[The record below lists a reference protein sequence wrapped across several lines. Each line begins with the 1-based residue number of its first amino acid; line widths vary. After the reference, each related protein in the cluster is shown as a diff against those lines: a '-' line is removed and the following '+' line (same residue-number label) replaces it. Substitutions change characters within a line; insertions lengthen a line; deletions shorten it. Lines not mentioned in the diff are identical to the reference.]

1 MAAPMRM
8 LSRVFLHQNPRFP
21 PFSAVSSQ
29 LDRAVQHF
37 HGSGVCR
44 IPRKGGR
51 TRDSIENDGN
61 VMGNFEGEGG
71 NQEYD
76 FYSDGRVHFPYEEKV
91 EPYRG
96 RRQNRFNS
104 QVDIRP
110 SSDDTL
116 SHPIDSDLQ
125 TFAKPKNTRQRKPR
139 FETLDEHERRGH
151 QTEVTADDVKISYDE
166 PREKWWKHR
175 EFEKVRPGEDE
186 GLGFESRIEQLAR
199 EQKELR
205 REQKELQRSQKNRE
219 EKPETAKD
227 MVMRLREEQW
237 AEEIATGRGLKD
249 IQELDL
255 SHEKF
260 LYRWKHQVPDLTR
273 VSPQKLAGILKKTIL
288 YDEGDIVAIEKPYG
302 VPVHG
307 GPGMGVSI
315 ADALPILQGALKTER
330 LYLVHRLDKE
340 TTGVMLL
347 AKTDHTARELHSLF
361 RLRKVIKKY
370 WVLSMGV
377 PSHEEGVV
385 DIPIKEVEVTAHGR
399 PHYRMVCVPEYS
411 EETKLLVKKKRKGSD
426 AQVAVTGFRV
436 LDSRGSCALV
446 ECQPETGVKHQ
457 IRSHMSYGLGC
468 PILGDHKYSNHNKL
482 APQRLPTGMLER
494 LGIEQPKARYLPMHL
509 QTTANS
515 NRNVGKRLP
524 MGMLERLGI
533 EQPKARYLPMHL
545 HARQLVLPGFRDG
558 RDLYLT
564 ARLPDF
570 FNRNMRKLRI
580 RIPRGLK

>member
-29 LDRAVQHF
+29 LDRA
-37 HGSGVCR
+37 
-44 IPRKGGR
+44 
-51 TRDSIENDGN
+51 
-61 VMGNFEGEGG
+61 
-71 NQEYD
+71 
-76 FYSDGRVHFPYEEKV
+76 
-91 EPYRG
+91 
-96 RRQNRFNS
+96 
-104 QVDIRP
+104 
-110 SSDDTL
+110 
-116 SHPIDSDLQ
+116 
-125 TFAKPKNTRQRKPR
+125 
-139 FETLDEHERRGH
+139 
-151 QTEVTADDVKISYDE
+151 
-166 PREKWWKHR
+166 
-175 EFEKVRPGEDE
+175 
-186 GLGFESRIEQLAR
+186 
-199 EQKELR
+199 
-205 REQKELQRSQKNRE
+205 
-219 EKPETAKD
+219 
-227 MVMRLREEQW
+227 
-237 AEEIATGRGLKD
+237 D

-260 LYRWKHQVPDLTR
+260 LYRWKHQVPDLTH
-273 VSPQKLAGILKKTIL
+273 VSPHKLAGILKKTIL

-315 ADALPILQGALKTER
+315 ADALPILQGALKTEQ

-347 AKTDHTARELHSLF
+347 AKTDHTARELHNLF

-411 EETKLLVKKKRKGSD
+411 EETKLLVKKKRKSD
-426 AQVAVTGFRV
+426 EAQVAVTGFRV

-509 QTTANS
+509 
-515 NRNVGKRLP
+515 
-524 MGMLERLGI
+524 
-533 EQPKARYLPMHL
+533 
-545 HARQLVLPGFRDG
+545 HARQLILPGLRDG
-558 RDLYLT
+558 RGLYLT

-580 RIPRGLK
+580 RVPRGVK